1 MNQAEAQAQSQESF
15 SFFQPIQYVPLRP
28 PVEAVEAVQ
37 AVQAVQAVET
47 VQTVR
52 YIPPA
57 LPASFPSVTEPYL
70 RKRTVHEVAH
80 GVPFSEQK
88 RFKPTQ

>member
-28 PVEAVEAVQ
+28 PVEAVQ
-37 AVQAVQAVET
+37 T

>member
-1 MNQAEAQAQSQESF
+1 MNQAQEQSQSQESF
-15 SFFQPIQYVPLRP
+15 SVFQPICPAPVQ
-28 PVEAVEAVQ
+28 PVEAVQVVQ
-37 AVQAVQAVET
+37 
-47 VQTVR
+47 